1 MERGTGRAGAP
12 VGAAVPMRA
21 LAARIPASVRA
32 LVAAQRALQEDPSH
46 ATAVGRKLFPKAE
59 AELIAELIRRDAP
72 FYDSAISEEAVQS
85 MNAFARGMGLLSR
98 QVGYADVV
106 WKG

>member
-1 MERGTGRAGAP
+1 M
-12 VGAAVPMRA
+12 
-21 LAARIPASVRA
+21 
-32 LVAAQRALQEDPSH
+32 
-46 ATAVGRKLFPKAE
+46 
-59 AELIAELIRRDAP
+59 IAELIQRDAP
-72 FYDSAISEEAVQS
+72 FYDSAISERTVES